1 VGSGPDQIG
10 RRLAIAGGGCQSRG
24 AVSTS
29 PSLVI
34 AVDGPAASGKGTV
47 ARALAARF
55 TLPHMDTG
63 LLYRAVALS
72 LLRWGGDPDSEF
84 AALRACDGIGSLLD
98 DEELRSETVG
108 GIASRVSAYPA
119 VRQALLERQQ
129 EFAGQPG
136 GAVLDGRDIGTV
148 IAPEAGAKLFVTA
161 SPEVRAERRL
171 AELQARGLP
180 VHYPDVLLD
189 IQARD
194 ERDSHRSAAPLRQA
208 EDALLLDTSALD
220 RDAAVAEAIRLVEA
234 RLARV

>member
-1 VGSGPDQIG
+1 
-10 RRLAIAGGGCQSRG
+10 
-24 AVSTS
+24 VSTS
-29 PSLVI
+29 PPLVI

-47 ARALAARF
+47 ARAVAARF
-55 TLPHMDTG
+55 GLPHMDTG

-98 DEELRSETVG
+98 DEELRIETVG

-148 IAPEAGAKLFVTA
+148 IAPDAAAKLFVTA
-161 SPEVRAERRL
+161 APEVRAQRRL
-171 AELQARGLP
+171 AELQASGLP
-180 VHYPDVLLD
+180 VHFADVLLD
-189 IQARD
+189 IEARD

-208 EDALLLDTSALD
+208 GDALLLDTSALD
-220 RDAAVAEAIRLVEA
+220 REAAMAEAIRLVEA
-234 RLARV
+234 KLAAV